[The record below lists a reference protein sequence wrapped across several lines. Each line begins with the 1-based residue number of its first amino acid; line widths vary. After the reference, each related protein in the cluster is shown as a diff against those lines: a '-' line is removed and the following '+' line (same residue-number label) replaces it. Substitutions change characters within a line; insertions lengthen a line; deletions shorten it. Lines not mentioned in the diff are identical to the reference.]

1 MARVKL
7 VRKEQAPPEIKELF
21 QQIEDNGARIIN
33 LYKVL
38 ANSPHVARNAI
49 RLGNSL
55 IGKTTLSPKLR
66 ELTIMRIAK
75 LCDCEYEWVQH
86 TPVAL
91 QSGVNRAQLDAIG
104 SWKESNN
111 FDEEER
117 VILQYVD
124 EVAQNVKVADA
135 TFEALNKYL
144 DEQNI
149 VELTLAIGWWG
160 MLARLFVALEVEVDE
175 RSAGSAVDLIGRR
188 AMPKS

>member
-1 MARVKL
+1 MARVKF
-7 VRKEQAPPEIKELF
+7 VRKEQAPPGMKELF
-21 QQIEDNGARIIN
+21 QQIEGNGARIIN
-33 LYKVL
+33 FYKVL
-38 ANSPHVARNAI
+38 ANSPHVARNVI

-55 IGKTTLSPKLR
+55 ICRTTLSPKLR

-91 QSGVNRAQLDAIG
+91 QSGVSRAQLDAIG
-104 SWKESNN
+104 SWKESSN

-117 VILQYVD
+117 AILQYVD

-149 VELTLAIGWWG
+149 VEITLAIGWWG
-160 MLARLFVALEVEVDE
+160 MLARLFVPLEVEVDDM
-175 RSAGSAVDLIGRR
+175 SAGSTVDLIGRR
-188 AMPKS
+188 ATQKS

>member
-55 IGKTTLSPKLR
+55 IGRTTLSPKLR

-91 QSGVNRAQLDAIG
+91 QSGVSRAQLNAIG
-104 SWKESNN
+104 SWKESTN

-144 DEQNI
+144 IDQNI

>member
-7 VRKEQAPPEIKELF
+7 IQKEQAPPEMKELF
-21 QQIEDNGARIIN
+21 QQIEGNGARIIN
-33 LYKVL
+33 FYKVL
-38 ANSPHVARNAI
+38 ANSPHVARNVI

-55 IGKTTLSPKLR
+55 IGRTTLSPKLR

-75 LCDCEYEWVQH
+75 LYDCEYEWVQH

-91 QSGVNRAQLDAIG
+91 QSGVSRAQLDAIG

-117 VILQYVD
+117 AILQYVD

-135 TFEALNKYL
+135 TFEALNEYL
-144 DEQNI
+144 NEQNI
-149 VELTLAIGWWG
+149 VEITLAIGWWG
-160 MLARLFVALEVEVDE
+160 MLARLFVPLEVEVDE
-175 RSAGSAVDLIGRR
+175 RSAGSAADLIGRR
-188 AMPKS
+188 AMQKS

>member
-144 DEQNI
+144 IDQNI

>member
-7 VRKEQAPPEIKELF
+7 IQKEQAPSEIKELF
-21 QQIEDNGARIIN
+21 QKIEDNGARILN
-33 LYKVL
+33 FYKVL
-38 ANSPHVARNAI
+38 ANSPHVARNVI

-91 QSGVNRAQLDAIG
+91 QSGVSRAQLDAIG
-104 SWKESNN
+104 CWKESNN
-111 FDEEER
+111 FNGEER
-117 VILQYVD
+117 AILQYVD

-135 TFEALNKYL
+135 TFEALKKYL
-144 DEQNI
+144 NEQHI
-149 VELTLAIGWWG
+149 VEITLAIGWWG
-160 MLARLFVALEVEVDE
+160 MLARLFVPLEVEVDE

-188 AMPKS
+188 TM

>member
-7 VRKEQAPPEIKELF
+7 IQKEQAPPEIKELF
-21 QQIEDNGARIIN
+21 QQIEGNGARIIN
-33 LYKVL
+33 FYKLL
-38 ANSPHVARNAI
+38 ANSPHVARNVI

-55 IGKTTLSPKLR
+55 IGRTALSPKLR

-91 QSGVNRAQLDAIG
+91 QAGVSRAQLDAIG
-104 SWKESNN
+104 SWKESDN

-117 VILQYVD
+117 AILQYVD

-135 TFEALNKYL
+135 TFEALSKYL
-144 DEQNI
+144 NEQNI

-160 MLARLFVALEVEVDE
+160 MLARLFVPLEVEVDE
-175 RSAGSAVDLIGRR
+175 RSAGSAMDLIGRR
-188 AMPKS
+188 AMQKS

>member
-1 MARVKL
+1 MARVRL
-7 VRKEQAPPEIKELF
+7 IEKEQAPPEIKELF
-21 QQIEDNGARIIN
+21 QQIEGNGARIIN
-33 LYKVL
+33 FYKVL
-38 ANSPHVARNAI
+38 ANSPHVARNVV

-55 IGKTTLSPKLR
+55 ISRTTLSPKLR

-91 QSGVNRAQLDAIG
+91 QSGVSRAQVDAIG

-117 VILQYVD
+117 AILQYVD

-135 TFEALNKYL
+135 TFQALSKYL
-144 DEQNI
+144 NEQNI
-149 VELTLAIGWWG
+149 VEITLAIGWWG
-160 MLARLFVALEVEVDE
+160 MLARLFVPLEVEVDE

-188 AMPKS
+188 AMQKS